1 MANVRHL
8 LDTLEDPFELFPLQS
23 VSAQLAELV
32 NQAGLRHFERNGL
45 YGPSRKFYS
54 VEDEQ
59 DVAVEILLIGS
70 SFVMAQAAITRA
82 ISIATKIRDLLEEP
96 SWLTHGKESLM
107 STEAPVQ
114 DEIGMSKIALV
125 DAVANY
131 FKHHYEWPDNWA
143 DAGGA
148 QKTIDAVVRLGFEP
162 GSENNLSRALQALGM
177 TDRDLSPL
185 GTLIQEWRERLAAH
199 LREQINRHRT

>member
-1 MANVRHL
+1 MR
-8 LDTLEDPFELFPLQS
+8 
-23 VSAQLAELV
+23 
-32 NQAGLRHFERNGL
+32 
-45 YGPSRKFYS
+45 
-54 VEDEQ
+54 

-70 SFVMAQAAITRA
+70 SFVMAQATITRA

-131 FKHHYEWPDNWA
+131 F
-143 DAGGA
+143 
-148 QKTIDAVVRLGFEP
+148 
-162 GSENNLSRALQALGM
+162 
-177 TDRDLSPL
+177 
-185 GTLIQEWRERLAAH
+185 
-199 LREQINRHRT
+199 